1 MAIITRRRDF
11 VLSSRDGAHGR
22 VTSPGHCGR
31 SSVGAG
37 GWEPVAAGRLD
48 LPSMARRQLPPVA
61 AVISFIDCINRGDTD
76 GLGLL
81 MTDDHEPAVFDEEPL
96 RGKEPNIEAWNGY
109 ATAFP
114 DYVIYPRVVAEPG
127 QGQVAVLGHTTGSHL
142 GLSDQEE
149 RSCQSSGSPKRRTG
163 ACAAGA
169 CCCYASKP
177 GSPTG
182 SLRNGG

>member
-1 MAIITRRRDF
+1 
-11 VLSSRDGAHGR
+11 
-22 VTSPGHCGR
+22 
-31 SSVGAG
+31 
-37 GWEPVAAGRLD
+37 
-48 LPSMARRQLPPVA
+48 MARRQLPPVA

-81 MTDDHEPAVFDEEPL
+81 ITDDHEPAVFDEEPL

-149 RSCQSSGSPKRRTG
+149 RRLSIIWLAETENGRLRCWRLLLLRQQTGVTYWLAPQRRVILLTVFSKTRSAETAEVARALHPRRPARASTAGHTKCSTG
-163 ACAAGA
+163 
-169 CCCYASKP
+169 
-177 GSPTG
+177 
-182 SLRNGG
+182 R

>member
-149 RSCQSSGSPKRRTG
+149 RRLSIIWLAETENGRLLQDTPARRLDLG
-163 ACAAGA
+163 LG
-169 CCCYASKP
+169 
-177 GSPTG
+177 
-182 SLRNGG
+182 

>member
-1 MAIITRRRDF
+1 MRGNAPQGGAVESAAMTADHPLGLRHRNQDSALHSHRRGRHRVHMAIITRRRDF

-31 SSVGAG
+31 SSVGAS

-48 LPSMARRQLPPVA
+48 LP
-61 AVISFIDCINRGDTD
+61 
-76 GLGLL
+76 
-81 MTDDHEPAVFDEEPL
+81 
-96 RGKEPNIEAWNGY
+96 EAWNGY

-149 RSCQSSGSPKRRTG
+149 PRLSIIWLAETENGRLLQDTPARRLDLG
-163 ACAAGA
+163 LG
-169 CCCYASKP
+169 
-177 GSPTG
+177 
-182 SLRNGG
+182 